1 MKLGDLKIGVRLGLL
16 GAFFF
21 VALAIVATGG
31 WRALMRRQRCFA
43 TEPSAGGFYVE
54 GYAEGLFAM
63 SDRTAELQ
71 RYRKKRRDISG
82 DALS

>member
-1 MKLGDLKIGVRLGLL
+1 MTQGLGELQLMLLHAQREDLDRW
-16 GAFFF
+16 
-21 VALAIVATGG
+21 TGG